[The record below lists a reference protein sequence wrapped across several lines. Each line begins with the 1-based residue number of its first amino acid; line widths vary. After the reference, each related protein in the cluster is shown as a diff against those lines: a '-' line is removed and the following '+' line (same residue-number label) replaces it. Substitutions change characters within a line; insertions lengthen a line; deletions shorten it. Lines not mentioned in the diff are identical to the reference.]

1 MGTGV
6 SIRAMVTLGGRALSE
21 EVFWGHDAISCFMP
35 SAETIACGSLG
46 DYSLLQFCALF
57 CADVAFR

>member
-6 SIRAMVTLGGRALSE
+6 TIRAVVTLGGGALSE

-46 DYSLLQFCALF
+46 DYSLLQFGALF
-57 CADVAFR
+57 CTDVTFQ